1 MKYVWPFV
9 VSGDRQ
15 SGFCGALC
23 SKALLIFF
31 DRSMSSWWLQMP
43 WIQICIPSHQQ
54 PSWGGGYWANSLR
67 SVIFQIFQSYH
78 NTVYLWNVTF
88 IFGRCRRSLAAV
100 ISAKY
105 GCDLKVLT
113 CAFAWSKFFLLE
125 KLTNGALVTPTSGG
139 STVISVLYTLF
150 LHNQPWIWP

>member
-1 MKYVWPFV
+1 MFGLSLSQATASLDFV
-9 VSGDRQ
+9 VHYVPKHSWYF
-15 SGFCGALC
+15 STVLC
-23 SKALLIFF
+23 RHDGCRCPGSKYAYQAINNHPGVGVTEL
-31 DRSMSSWWLQMP
+31 
-43 WIQICIPSHQQ
+43 IPSA
-54 PSWGGGYWANSLR
+54 PLFSK
-67 SVIFQIFQSYH
+67 FFESYH

-139 STVISVLYTLF
+139 STVISVLHTLF